1 MDRILF
7 LIRYL
12 KEPTFGGTNPK
23 VPFGFTQ
30 NQEQEC
36 SVKKGGKLNAEPW
49 MT

>member
-1 MDRILF
+1 MKPEIDLR
-7 LIRYL
+7 
-12 KEPTFGGTNPK
+12 GTNPK

-36 SVKKGGKLNAEPW
+36 SVNTGKKLNAEPW